1 MSDTENIEADGRHVS
16 IDTAFFEV
24 EVHGDPDDSLDDV
37 KEAAFEAAD
46 RAKDDVQ
53 ELSDEPPRDNVC

>member
-1 MSDTENIEADGRHVS
+1 MSDTETVEVDGRHVR

-24 EVHGDPDDSLDDV
+24 QVHGDPDDALDDV

-53 ELSDEPPRDNVC
+53 ELSDNPPRNNVC